1 MKKEKIIIIE
11 VYQINRKLFFFPL
24 FFIKVYLPPK
34 KGLLSGDPNYTT
46 LYQGLLPL
54 FAQQFYSLNPK
65 IEANVIFKIETK
77 IPKIRN

>member
-11 VYQINRKLFFFPL
+11 VYQINRKLFFLFPF
-24 FFIKVYLPPK
+24 FFIIVYLPPK

-54 FAQQFYSLNPK
+54 FAQQYPK